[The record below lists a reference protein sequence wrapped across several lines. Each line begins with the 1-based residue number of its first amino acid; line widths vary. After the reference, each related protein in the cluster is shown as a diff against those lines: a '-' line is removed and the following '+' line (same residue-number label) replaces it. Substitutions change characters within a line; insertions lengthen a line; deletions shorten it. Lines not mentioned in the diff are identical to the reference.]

1 MTLSAIEVNRLKQAP
16 TVEGVLPV
24 VHARW
29 SPRAFAPR
37 EVSPADLKK
46 LFEAARAAFNIPE
59 DFIAGAVIALGYQG
73 EPSTLPDDEFLAA
86 EIAPR
91 TRRPWNKSFLSAW
104 DEPFNLG

>member
-46 LFEAARAAFNIPE
+46 LFEAARWAASSFNEQPWR
-59 DFIAGAVIALGYQG
+59 
-73 EPSTLPDDEFLAA
+73 FLVGG
-86 EIAPR
+86 R
-91 TRRPWNKSFLSAW
+91 GSSA
-104 DEPFNLG
+104 

>member
-1 MTLSAIEVNRLKQAP
+1 MHSKELLSFRKCSRVESGSHFCPTHTHCTRAP
-16 TVEGVLPV
+16 
-24 VHARW
+24 A
-29 SPRAFAPR
+29 
-37 EVSPADLKK
+37 AD
-46 LFEAARAAFNIPE
+46 ASTRTPTPGRAAFNIPE